1 MIKILQTFWL
11 VTLFVIASGKTVH
24 ASTNS
29 FVLQTYLNQV
39 DQMIQSNQ
47 FSDAKRSLILLEAL
61 FPNNAEVQEKS
72 KELAIKDYQETY
84 LKNMQCSVEELA
96 WTGDINKC
104 RAGTVSKTAIAKS
117 LAILNYF
124 RRQAGL
130 YDQCEFVDS
139 FNIYCQ
145 QTALV
150 LYANNI
156 ITHYLDKSNKCF
168 TEMAKVGALSSN
180 LSLGNFGPNAIQSQ
194 VFDNGWSN
202 YSVGHRRWILNPF
215 NSKFGIG
222 ITPGSTALGVFG
234 KFSENNDW
242 KNKTYYEGKQ
252 YIAWPSAGYFPTNLV
267 PQRWSFSLHRASFE
281 SVIVNVYKYK
291 NGKKTAVE
299 IDIEPVEDGYGI
311 NTLVWKPRDG
321 WEAEN
326 ESVFEVEI
334 KNVYLKSGFGVT
346 QKDQSYNFSY
356 KITTLDM

>member
-1 MIKILQTFWL
+1 
-11 VTLFVIASGKTVH
+11 
-24 ASTNS
+24 
-29 FVLQTYLNQV
+29 
-39 DQMIQSNQ
+39 MIQSHQ
-47 FSDAKRSLILLEAL
+47 FSEAKKTLTLLEAL
-61 FPNNAEVQEKS
+61 FPNDADVQEKS
-72 KELAIKDYQETY
+72 KELVIKDYQETY
-84 LKNMQCSVEELA
+84 LKNIILTEEELA
-96 WTGDINKC
+96 WTGDVKKC
-104 RAGTVSKTAIAKS
+104 YAGTVSKTAIAKS

-145 QTALV
+145 QTAFV
-150 LYANNI
+150 LYVNNT
-156 ITHYLDKSNKCF
+156 ITHYIEKTAKCY
-168 TEMAKVGALSSN
+168 TEMAKEGATKSN
-180 LSLGNFGPNAIQSQ
+180 LSYGSFGPASIQGQ
-194 VFDNGWSN
+194 IFDNGSSN
-202 YSVGHRRWILNPF
+202 YAVGHRRWILNPF
-215 NSKFGIG
+215 NTKFGIG
-222 ITPGSTALGVFG
+222 ITPKTTALGVFG
-234 KFSENNDW
+234 KFAEWNVW
-242 KNKTYYEGKQ
+242 GNKEYDEGKKF
-252 YIAWPSAGYFPTNLV
+252 ITWPSAGYFPTNLV

-281 SVIVNVYKYK
+281 NVIVNVYKYK

-299 IDIEPVEDGYGI
+299 IDIEPIQDDYGI